1 MNVKFEHGASCESYE
16 EQANRQGFTLGR
28 KEKLFDR
35 IAVCYMFL
43 YEQGY
48 LTDDQVK
55 AIQNK
60 IEKDLM
66 KSLVPADDALEELID
81 SISEE

>member
-1 MNVKFEHGASCESYE
+1 MNVKFEHGASNESYE
-16 EQANRQGFTLGR
+16 DQANRQGFTLGS
-28 KEKLFDR
+28 KAKIFDR
-35 IAVCYMFL
+35 IAVCYIFL

-66 KSLVPADDALEELID
+66 KSLVPADNVLKELID
-81 SISEE
+81 DLSE